1 MDRKNKNYTVM
12 SNYCLRDKIKAK
24 GLVSFMLSLSLD
36 CDCSLDG
43 LERICKE
50 VKDLLRSVLK

>member
-1 MDRKNKNYTVM
+1 M

-24 GLVSFMLSLSLD
+24 GLVSFMLSLPLD